1 MITNYEYHV
10 EMQRLCFKISQAQK
24 VLEET
29 GLHDFYYATSTG
41 FEKLRGEMS
50 VDEADRPIDKS
61 QEEALENT
69 SAYLSE
75 VEKKAVEKLDREVT
89 A

>member
-1 MITNYEYHV
+1 MTYYEYYV

-41 FEKLRGEMS
+41 FIKLRKEMS
-50 VDEADRPIDKS
+50 VDEANRLIDKS
-61 QEEALENT
+61 QEEALENS
-69 SAYLSE
+69 SAYSSE
-75 VEKKAVEKLDREVT
+75 VEKQAVEKLYREVT

>member
-1 MITNYEYHV
+1 MTYYEYAG
-10 EMQRLCFKISQAQK
+10 EMQELCFKISQAQK

-41 FEKLRGEMS
+41 FEELRREMS
-50 VDEADRPIDKS
+50 VDEANRLIDKS

-75 VEKKAVEKLDREVT
+75 VEKQAVEKLDQEVT